1 MNRIV
6 TTVQEKEGTMFKRS
20 ALAVAFGLSAF
31 LLLDAG
37 AALAKEWKTVTVG
50 VEGAFPPFNSTTP
63 TGELEGLDLDVIK
76 DVCKRAELDCKI
88 VAQDW
93 DSQIPSLL
101 AGKFDVVLTMG
112 PNPERRK
119 VIDFSDPYVITPNTF
134 LVGADSPIA
143 NLPHTGESFST
154 DTPEGKKAV
163 ADLKEA
169 LKGMTLGASLST
181 SQLQFVQEN
190 FGDVVKVQTYKS
202 SEQVQLDL
210 ESGRLDGQFDNVV
223 FARDRAAKSQGT
235 LKTTGPLLVGGIM
248 ATNVCLGIRKEE
260 PELKAILNKALA
272 EMRKDGTLAKLSEKW
287 FQIDLSPK
295 Q

>member
-1 MNRIV
+1 
-6 TTVQEKEGTMFKRS
+6 MFKRS

-31 LLLDAG
+31 LLLDTG

-50 VEGAFPPFNSTTP
+50 VEGAFPPFNATTP
-63 TGELEGLDLDVIK
+63 TGDLVGLDLDVIK

-143 NLPHTGESFST
+143 NLPHTGESLST
-154 DTPEGKKAV
+154 DTPEGKQAV

-223 FARDRAAKSQGT
+223 FARDRAAKSQGA

-248 ATNVCLGIRKEE
+248 ATNVCLGIRKDE

-272 EMRKDGTLAKLSEKW
+272 EMREDGTLAKLSEKW

>member
-1 MNRIV
+1 
-6 TTVQEKEGTMFKRS
+6 MFKRS

-31 LLLDAG
+31 LLLDTG

-50 VEGAFPPFNSTTP
+50 VEGAFPPFNATTS
-63 TGELEGLDLDVIK
+63 TGELVGLDLDVIK
-76 DVCKRAELDCKI
+76 DVCKRTKLDCKI

-143 NLPHTGESFST
+143 NLPHTGESLST
-154 DTPEGKKAV
+154 DTPEGEKAV

-223 FARDRAAKSQGT
+223 FARDRAAKSQGA

-272 EMRKDGTLAKLSEKW
+272 EMRADGTLAKLSEKW

>member
-1 MNRIV
+1 
-6 TTVQEKEGTMFKRS
+6 MFKKPALAAAYALS
-20 ALAVAFGLSAF
+20 ALAMLYSGT
-31 LLLDAG
+31 
-37 AALAKEWKTVTVG
+37 ALAKEWKTVTVG
-50 VEGAFPPFNSTTP
+50 VEGAFPPFNSTTAS
-63 TGELEGLDLDVIK
+63 GALEGLDLDVIK
-76 DVCKRAELDCKI
+76 EVCKRAELDCKI

-134 LVGADSPIA
+134 LVAADGPLA
-143 NLPHTGESFST
+143 NLPHTGESLST
-154 DTPEGKKAV
+154 DTEEGKKAL

-169 LKGMTLGASLST
+169 LKGTTLGASLST
-181 SQLQFVQEN
+181 SQLQFVEQN
-190 FGDVVKVQTYKS
+190 FADAVEVRTYKS

-210 ESGRLDGQFDNVV
+210 EGGRLDGQFDNVV
-223 FARDRAAKSQGT
+223 FARDRAASSLGT

-260 PELKAILNKALA
+260 PELQAILNKAITEL
-272 EMRKDGTLAKLSEKW
+272 RDDGTLAKISEKW
-287 FQIDLSPK
+287 FEIDLSPK
-295 Q
+295 K